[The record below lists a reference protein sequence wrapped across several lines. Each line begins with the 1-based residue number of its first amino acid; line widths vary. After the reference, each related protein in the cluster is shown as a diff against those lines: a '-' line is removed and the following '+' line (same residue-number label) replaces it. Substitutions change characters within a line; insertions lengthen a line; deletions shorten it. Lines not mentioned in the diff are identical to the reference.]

1 MYVRILY
8 WLGAI
13 VGLIVLTGGVV
24 YAVLSSSEFQLGSK
38 KDSKAVVKE
47 TTKVPETIENEDT
60 AKIGGVEIMLPI
72 SHGATEDEVIQTMH
86 NMTHQKVRAEKKW
99 GAVPMSKVNAAA
111 IKDIIV
117 QGDYERKEELLAIAE
132 RWINQDFSQIV
143 EDHNYFWA
151 IQEGSV
157 GKATGVMTAAEER
170 AFALN
175 NYKEEEVAKLTE
187 SRDLPN

>member
-1 MYVRILY
+1 MRILY
-8 WLGAI
+8 WFGAI
-13 VGLIVLTGGVV
+13 IGLMVLTVGVV
-24 YAVLSSSEFQLGSK
+24 YAALSFSEVQPGRE

-47 TTKVPETIENEDT
+47 TTEVPETIENEDT
-60 AKIGGVEIMLPI
+60 AEIGGVEIMLPI
-72 SHGATEDEVIQTMH
+72 THGATEDEVIQTMH

-111 IKDIIV
+111 IKEIIA
-117 QGDYERKEELLAIAE
+117 QGNYEKKEELLVIAE

-187 SRDLPN
+187 SSDLPN